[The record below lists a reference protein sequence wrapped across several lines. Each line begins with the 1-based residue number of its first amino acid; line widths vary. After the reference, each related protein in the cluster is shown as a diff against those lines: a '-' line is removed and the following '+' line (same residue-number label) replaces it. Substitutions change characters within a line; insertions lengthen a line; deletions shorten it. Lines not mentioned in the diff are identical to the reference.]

1 MVKCRFCKNEDLND
15 FDFGTGWNAH
25 FWGMSAQE
33 KKTVLTIGGLDP
45 SGGAGILADADAIR
59 SLGLHCAAVCAVRTV
74 QDGASFSSA
83 VAQDVPLIV
92 AEIESIFEHQKVR
105 AVKIGAL
112 GNSRIVIAIGR
123 LMFDSRPP
131 IVVDPVIRSTS
142 GGELL
147 DDDGVTAMRDRL
159 IPMAALVTPN
169 LAEASVLCGIPVG
182 NVEEMTEA
190 AGIVLRLGAKAVL
203 IKGGHLDGSRVADVF
218 ACAESGAVVFE
229 NDRLDV
235 GEVRGTGCA
244 LASLIA
250 AKLGCGVKMRE
261 AVEGAR
267 TILRGAMARSVKAGG
282 GPRMLSFIDRR

>member
-1 MVKCRFCKNEDLND
+1 MKCRFCKNEDIND
-15 FDFGTGWNAH
+15 FDIEAGWNAH
-25 FWGMSAQE
+25 FWGMNAQE

-45 SGGAGILADADAIR
+45 SGGAGILVDAGAIR
-59 SLGLHCAAVCAVRTV
+59 SLRLHCAAVCAVRTV
-74 QDGASFSSA
+74 QDGVSFSSA
-83 VAQDVPLIV
+83 AAQDVSSIV
-92 AEIESIFEHQKVR
+92 AEIRSVFEHQQVR

-112 GNSRIVIAIGR
+112 GNSKVVIAIGR
-123 LMFDSRPP
+123 LMLNSGLP

-147 DDDGVTAMRDRL
+147 DNDGVTAMREHL
-159 IPMAALVTPN
+159 IPMATLVTPN

-182 NVEEMTEA
+182 NVEDMTEA
-190 AGIVLRLGAKAVL
+190 AQIALGLGARAVL
-203 IKGGHLDGSRVADVF
+203 IKGGHLDGSRVVDVF
-218 ACAESGAVVFE
+218 ASRESGTITLE
-229 NDRLDV
+229 DDRLDV

-267 TILRGAMARSVKAGG
+267 AILRGAMARSVKTGA
-282 GPRMLSFIDRR
+282 GPRVLSFIDR

>member
-1 MVKCRFCKNEDLND
+1 
-15 FDFGTGWNAH
+15 
-25 FWGMSAQE
+25 MSAQE
-33 KKTVLTIGGLDP
+33 QKTVLTIGGLDP
-45 SGGAGILADADAIR
+45 SGGAGILADARAIK
-59 SLGLHCAAVCAVRTV
+59 SLGLNCAAVCAVRTV
-74 QDGASFSSA
+74 QDGVVFSSA

-112 GNSRIVIAIGR
+112 GNSKIVNAVGR
-123 LMFDSRPP
+123 LMFNYGLPL
-131 IVVDPVIRSTS
+131 VVDPVIRSTS

-169 LAEASVLCGIPVG
+169 LAEASVICGIPVG

-190 AGIVLRLGAKAVL
+190 ARIVLGLGTRAVL

-218 ACAESGAVVFE
+218 ASRESGTIVLE
-229 NDRLDV
+229 DDRLDV

-250 AKLGCGVKMRE
+250 ARLACGVKMPD

-267 TILRGAMARSVKAGG
+267 EILRGAMARSVKTGV
-282 GPRMLSFIDRR
+282 GPGVLSFIDR

>member
-1 MVKCRFCKNEDLND
+1 MILTLEPD
-15 FDFGTGWNAH
+15 
-25 FWGMSAQE
+25 GMHTSGEMNVQE
-33 KKTVLTIGGLDP
+33 KKTVLAIGGLDP
-45 SGGAGILADADAIR
+45 SGGAGILADAGAIG

-74 QDGASFSSA
+74 QDGVSFSSA
-83 VAQDVPLIV
+83 AAQDIPLIV
-92 AEIESIFEHQKVR
+92 AEIKSIFEHQQVR

-123 LMFDSRPP
+123 LMLDSGLP

-147 DDDGVTAMRDRL
+147 DDDGVTAMRDHL

-169 LAEASVLCGIPVG
+169 LAEASELCGISVG
-182 NVEEMTEA
+182 TVEDMTEA
-190 AGIVLRLGAKAVL
+190 ARIVLRLGARAVL
-203 IKGGHLDGSRVADVF
+203 IKGGHLDGSRVVDVF
-218 ACAESGAVVFE
+218 ASNESGAVIFE

-250 AKLGCGVKMRE
+250 ARLGCGVKMRE

-267 TILRGAMARSVKAGG
+267 EILRGAMARSVKTGA
-282 GPRMLSFIDRR
+282 GPRVLSFIDR